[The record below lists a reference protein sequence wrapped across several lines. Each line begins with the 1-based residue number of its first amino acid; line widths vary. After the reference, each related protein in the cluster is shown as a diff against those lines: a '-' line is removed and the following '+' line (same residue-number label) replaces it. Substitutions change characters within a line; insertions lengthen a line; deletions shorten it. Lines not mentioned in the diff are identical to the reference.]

1 MTDTASTVET
11 TTDAPAT
18 PQHDPDAFFNRFFAV
33 EEGEP
38 AKKKDPP
45 AAPAADEDETDEETA
60 DAVDEADEESP
71 DDEEDAPEEED
82 TEDDES
88 TEDDEEQPQTFTVKI
103 DGKDEQVPLDELLKG
118 YSRTK
123 VFTQK
128 TQEAAEIRRAAE
140 AEKAAVV
147 AEREALAK
155 AIEAVNARLV
165 EADPEPD
172 WDTLRETDRDEYLFQ
187 KAVWAEKREKREKLE
202 AVKAEMERRN
212 AETRQQQLV
221 ETLKREQAAL
231 LEAIPAWKDE
241 KVAKKELADIRQHA
255 LALGFPE
262 EMLDQVYDHRIVKLL
277 RNSARYE
284 KLTADKDKLP
294 GKPGERKK
302 IIEKGPGTLKPGS
315 AKKSRP
321 GVRER
326 RRAAAEKVSKT
337 GRADDAAAFFR
348 ASGIFDD

>member
-1 MTDTASTVET
+1 MADTASTVEST
-11 TTDAPAT
+11 TEAPT
-18 PQHDPDAFFNRFFAV
+18 TQHDPDAFFNRFFAV
-33 EEGEP
+33 EDGAP
-38 AKKKDPP
+38 AKKEKDPP
-45 AAPAADEDETDEETA
+45 ATPTESDDEDEEEVEEPTDEPTT
-60 DAVDEADEESP
+60 DEPDEEA
-71 DDEEDAPEEED
+71 EGEED

-88 TEDDEEQPQTFTVKI
+88 TDEEDEEQPQTFTVKI

-140 AEKAAVV
+140 AEKAATI
-147 AEREALAK
+147 AEREALIK
-155 AIEAVNARLV
+155 AIEAVNARMT

-172 WDTLRETDRDEYLFQ
+172 WDALRETDRDEYLFQ

-212 AETRQQQLV
+212 AENRQTQLA

-241 KVAKKELADIRQHA
+241 KVARKELADIRQHA
-255 LALGFPE
+255 LTLGFPE

-294 GKPGERKK
+294 AKPGERKK

-326 RRAAAEKVSKT
+326 RRAAAERVQKT